1 MALGIES
8 EIGMSERTD
17 PREEVRRQAARM
29 SPANKADFTDTASHA
44 SGAVDGTRIYEVA
57 AGDDLQGIARRFYGN
72 ADGWRR
78 ILDENRDLIAD
89 PGRLVAG
96 QMLKIP
102 AKP

>member
-1 MALGIES
+1 MALGIGS

-29 SPANKADFTDTASHA
+29 SPATKADFTDTASHV
-44 SGAVDGTRIYEVA
+44 SDAVDGTRIYEVA

-78 ILDENRDLIAD
+78 ILDENRGLIAD
-89 PGRLVAG
+89 PGRLAVG

>member
-1 MALGIES
+1 MG
-8 EIGMSERTD
+8 ERSD
-17 PREEVRRQAARM
+17 QREEVRRQAAGM
-29 SPANKADFTDTASHA
+29 SPATKADFTDTASHV
-44 SGAVDGTRIYEVA
+44 SDAVDGTRIYEVA

-78 ILDENRDLIAD
+78 ILDENRGLIAD
-89 PGRLVAG
+89 PGRLAVG